1 MNIKDLL
8 EFKILETD
16 KLTFTVYQLA
26 VFILVLFTTW
36 LVLKLIKKL
45 LDRKIE
51 KQKVDIGTRYAVFQI
66 IKYFIWIIA
75 IGVALE
81 TIGIRFNLLIAS
93 SAALLVGLGFGLQQ
107 IFSDYI
113 SGILILFEGNLK
125 LNDVLQVEKGF

>member
-125 LNDVLQVEKGF
+125 LNDVLQVE